1 MTDKNIKQ
9 VKEFLEARGIKTAI
23 LAFEETT
30 RTSELA
36 AKAIGCEV
44 AQIAKSLVFITDKK
58 AAVLVIA
65 SGKSRVDTAK
75 LAKKLEASEARIAD
89 VKTVKEA
96 TGFPI
101 GGVPPVAHNR
111 PLRTFI
117 DPRLMSF
124 PVVYAAAGTPNAII
138 GIAPEDLKNVT
149 SAEVSDV
156 FE

>member
-1 MTDKNIKQ
+1 LTDENIKQ
-9 VKEFLEARGIKTAI
+9 VKEFLEARGIKVTI

-44 AQIAKSLVFITDKK
+44 AQIAKSLVFITDEGT
-58 AAVLVIA
+58 AVLVIA
-65 SGKSRVDTAK
+65 SGKSRVDTRK
-75 LAKKLEASEARIAD
+75 LAEKLGTSEVKIAD
-89 VKTVKEA
+89 AKTVKEV

-101 GGVPPVAHNR
+101 GGVPPVAHNN

-117 DPRLMSF
+117 DDHLMSF

-138 GIAPEDLKNVT
+138 GISPKDLKNVT
-149 SAEVSDV
+149 SAEVADV

>member
-1 MTDKNIKQ
+1 LTDKNIKQ
-9 VKEFLEARGIKTAI
+9 VKEFLEARGIKTTI
-23 LAFEETT
+23 LSFKETT

-44 AQIAKSLVFITDKK
+44 AQIAKSLVFITDEK

-65 SGKSRVDTAK
+65 SGKSRVDTRK
-75 LAKKLEASEARIAD
+75 LAKKLEASEVKIAD
-89 VKTVKEA
+89 AKTVKEV

-101 GGVPPVAHNR
+101 GGVPPVAHDK

-117 DPRLMSF
+117 DAHLMSF

-138 GIAPEDLKNVT
+138 GISPEDLKNVT
-149 SAEVSDV
+149 SAEVADV

>member
-9 VKEFLEARGIKTAI
+9 VKEFLEARGIKTTI

-44 AQIAKSLVFITDKK
+44 AQIAKSLVFITDEK
-58 AAVLVIA
+58 AVVLVIA
-65 SGKSRVDTAK
+65 SGKSRVDTGK
-75 LAKKLEASEARIAD
+75 LAKKLEASEVKIAD
-89 VKTVKEA
+89 AKTVKEV

-101 GGVPPVAHNR
+101 GGVPPVAHSK

-117 DPRLMSF
+117 DASLMSF

-138 GIAPEDLKNVT
+138 GISPEDLKNVT
-149 SAEVSDV
+149 SAEVADV
-156 FE
+156 FV

>member
-9 VKEFLEARGIKTAI
+9 VKEFLDARGIKATI
-23 LAFEETT
+23 LAFDETT

-44 AQIAKSLVFITDKK
+44 AQIAKSLVFITDEK

-65 SGKSRVDTAK
+65 SGKSRVDTRK
-75 LAKKLEASEARIAD
+75 LAEKLGASEVRIAD
-89 VKTVKEA
+89 AKTVKEV

-101 GGVPPVAHNR
+101 GGVPPVAHNK

-117 DPRLMSF
+117 DARLMSF

-138 GIAPEDLKNVT
+138 GISPENLKNVT
-149 SAEVSDV
+149 SAELAEV

>member
-9 VKEFLEARGIKTAI
+9 VKEFLEARCIKTTV
-23 LAFEETT
+23 LDFEETT

-44 AQIAKSLVFITDKK
+44 AQIAKSLVFITDEK
-58 AAVLVIA
+58 AVVLVIA
-65 SGKSRVDTAK
+65 SGKSRVDTGK
-75 LAKKLEASEARIAD
+75 LAKKLEASVVKIAD
-89 VKTVKEA
+89 AKTVKEV

-101 GGVPPVAHNR
+101 GGVPPVAHSK

-117 DPRLMSF
+117 DASLMSF

-138 GIAPEDLKNVT
+138 GISPEDLKNVT
-149 SAEVSDV
+149 SAEVADV

>member
-1 MTDKNIKQ
+1 LTDKNIKQ
-9 VKEFLEARGIKTAI
+9 VKEFLEARGIKTTV

-44 AQIAKSLVFITDKK
+44 AQIAKSLVFITDEK
-58 AAVLVIA
+58 AVVLVIA
-65 SGKSRVDTAK
+65 SGKSRVDTGK
-75 LAKKLEASEARIAD
+75 LAKKLEASVVKIAD
-89 VKTVKEA
+89 AKTVKEV

-101 GGVPPVAHNR
+101 GGVPPVAHSK

-117 DPRLMSF
+117 DASLMSF

-138 GIAPEDLKNVT
+138 GISPEDLKNVT
-149 SAEVSDV
+149 SAEVADV

>member
-1 MTDKNIKQ
+1 LTDKNIKQ
-9 VKEFLEARGIKTAI
+9 VKEFFEARGIKTTV

-58 AAVLVIA
+58 AVVLVIA
-65 SGKSRVDTAK
+65 SGKSRVDTGK
-75 LAKKLEASEARIAD
+75 LAKKLEASEVKIAD
-89 VKTVKEA
+89 AKTVKEV

-101 GGVPPVAHNR
+101 GGVPPVAHSK

-117 DPRLMSF
+117 DASLMSF

-138 GIAPEDLKNVT
+138 GISPEDLKNVT
-149 SAEVSDV
+149 SAEVADV